1 MGRQAT
7 SRCSPEVRG
16 TRSHHLTEQET
27 KTVTVKE
34 VDKAASAVT
43 ILTEDGKTMSL
54 RVSDSKL
61 TKDLKAGDKVVI
73 TYTKGMA
80 ISVE

>member
-1 MGRQAT
+1 
-7 SRCSPEVRG
+7 
-16 TRSHHLTEQET
+16 
-27 KTVTVKE
+27 VTVKE